1 MGVIATAKVITGT
14 DRASRPHTIQ
24 LGNREWVIVIEGVS
38 STGYLIP
45 PLIIFKGIMHQA
57 SWYEDGLLPLD

>member
-24 LGNREWVIVIEGVS
+24 LGNREWVTVIEGVS

-45 PLIIFKGIMHQA
+45 LLIIFEGIMH
-57 SWYEDGLLPLD
+57 

>member
-14 DRASRPHTIQ
+14 NRAGRPHTIQ
-24 LGNREWVIVIEGVS
+24 LGNREWVIVIKGVS

-45 PLIIFKGIMHQA
+45 LLIIFEGVMH
-57 SWYEDGLLPLD
+57 